1 MFLVSY
7 GLSCVNFMIISVIF
21 YVSRFGCVKCESR
34 CVGMKFDTLLLCN
47 SGSWVWQSRS
57 LRLGGLD
64 TAILICW
71 KLSMP
76 LRVLLYIVRMIERSI
91 LLGLCFQWMKSVLL
105 FLFFSVV
112 GRVLS
117 LSIRAA
123 AVRRMGVIFEI
134 LWPRCIYRWMNNEV
148 IWIKSS
154 VFEFC
159 CQ

>member
-1 MFLVSY
+1 
-7 GLSCVNFMIISVIF
+7 
-21 YVSRFGCVKCESR
+21 
-34 CVGMKFDTLLLCN
+34 
-47 SGSWVWQSRS
+47 
-57 LRLGGLD
+57 
-64 TAILICW
+64 
-71 KLSMP
+71 MP

-134 LWPRCIYRWMNNEV
+134 VWPRFINHCMNNEV
-148 IWIKSS
+148 M
-154 VFEFC
+154 
-159 CQ
+159 